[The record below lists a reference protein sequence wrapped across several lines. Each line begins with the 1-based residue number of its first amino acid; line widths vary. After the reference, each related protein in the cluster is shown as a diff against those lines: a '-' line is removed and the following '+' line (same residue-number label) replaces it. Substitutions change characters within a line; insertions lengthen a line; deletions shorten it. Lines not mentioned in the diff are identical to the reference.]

1 MVSIPTQGGVARLDA
16 FTSAM
21 PFGELA
27 FLDRSPR
34 SPDVTALGA
43 VECHVLTRD
52 AFARLDREAPTIKI
66 RLLENLALGLTGMLR
81 QANRE
86 LAVLKYASSSDTRFT
101 SSPGRLG
108 SPAAVSI
115 ITCSKIAGGGRNLRI
130 GRPNANGTVFQLDS
144 DVICVSCICG
154 RPV

>member
-1 MVSIPTQGGVARLDA
+1 MGLVGSPIGTNIAWVSQPQRSDRFSALLANSRLSRFTSCPLSGPVDGEHPHSGWRRRLDA
-16 FTSAM
+16 FTSGM

-34 SPDVTALGA
+34 SADVTALGA

-52 AFARLDREAPTIKI
+52 AFAQLDREAPMIKI

-86 LAVLKYASSSDTRFT
+86 LAVLK
-101 SSPGRLG
+101 
-108 SPAAVSI
+108 
-115 ITCSKIAGGGRNLRI
+115 
-130 GRPNANGTVFQLDS
+130 
-144 DVICVSCICG
+144 
-154 RPV
+154 